1 MIDPNNSRAHAAMG
15 SVIQVAT
22 RLGVLLLGALLMAYL
37 TRRLGTAE
45 YGRYAV
51 AVMLVNWLTIGIAVA
66 TGSTTVRLVAGQQ
79 HGRRYAVT
87 LAQTVALFSA
97 AIGAVV
103 AGFAGPIADLFRSP
117 NIAPLLRLLSLDLA
131 LGTVAGIYVNVLIAR
146 GRYALSA
153 ATSLSAACAQLLTAF
168 FFVERGYLA
177 LGACAAAV
185 IGSAVQLALGRAV
198 SGIPFFSRDRVAFGD
213 LWGHARLLAG
223 AQLAL
228 RVTQSM
234 DLLAVKYFAN
244 SAALAGLYAGGQ
256 NISQAGFMLF
266 GPTQNVLLR
275 SMAKSRSDGNIEEAC
290 KTATLYLR
298 GAMTYGALLCAL
310 SVKAKDIALFLLGPV
325 FADSGTVLAILLWA
339 VAFRVVA
346 GTGRTLIAAVGEKAS
361 IMVPLLLL
369 IALGLIA
376 YAIAIPRGGIMAAA
390 WVALALAISAGL
402 TSLREGL
409 RLAGI
414 GFPWASLARIVCA
427 AGSAA
432 AVAAIVPSDGWR
444 VLVSLSAA
452 CLTYAAMLVLLNEW
466 RSGNNHL
473 RSLRNTLGG

>member
-1 MIDPNNSRAHAAMG
+1 MG

-51 AVMLVNWLTIGIAVA
+51 AMVMVNWLTIGLAVA

-87 LAQTVALFSA
+87 LAQAVALLSA
-97 AIGAVV
+97 AIAAVV
-103 AGFAGPIADLFRSP
+103 AGLAGPFADLFRSP

-131 LGTVAGIYVNVLIAR
+131 LGAVAGIYVNVLIAR
-146 GRYALSA
+146 GRFALSA
-153 ATSLSAACAQLLTAF
+153 MTSLSAAGMQLVTAV
-168 FFVERGYLA
+168 FFVEHGYLA

-185 IGSAVQLALGRAV
+185 TGSAVQLALGRVA
-198 SGIPFFSRDRVAFGD
+198 SGIPFFSRDRVPFGD

-223 AQLAL
+223 GQLAL

-256 NISQAGFMLF
+256 NIGQAGFMLF
-266 GPTQNVLLR
+266 GPTQNVFLR
-275 SMAKSRSDGNIEEAC
+275 SLAKSRGDGNIEEAR
-290 KTATLYLR
+290 KTAVLYLR
-298 GAMTYGALLCAL
+298 AALTYSALLCAL
-310 SVKAKDIALFLLGPV
+310 SVKAGEIALFLLGPA
-325 FADSGTVLAILLWA
+325 FADSGAVLAILLWA

-346 GTGRTLIAAVGEKAS
+346 GTGRTLIAAVGERAS
-361 IMVPLLLL
+361 IMFPLLLL
-369 IALGLIA
+369 IALGIVA
-376 YAIAIPRGGIMAAA
+376 YALAVPRGGIVGAAV
-390 WVALALAISAGL
+390 VALVLAGGAGL

-409 RLAGI
+409 RLTGI
-414 GFPWASLARIVCA
+414 SFPWSAMIRITGSAVLAGATAMVIPGHGWMVFASLT
-427 AGSAA
+427 S
-432 AVAAIVPSDGWR
+432 
-444 VLVSLSAA
+444 A
-452 CLTYAAMLVLLNEW
+452 CLVYAFALYLLKVW
-466 RSGNNHL
+466 RPTGQQIG
-473 RSLRNTLGG
+473 SLRNALVG